1 MIIMI
6 KPMIV
11 IIKNL
16 HVSGKQ
22 RWESQAS
29 LVSLP
34 LFPISCRKIVWLSFL
49 FSLHPWLKG
58 TRRDLTNAEVMYI
71 KILNCK
77 EKSFKVL
84 KLTMTTVPLSDHILY
99 NYQGSFSF
107 FLIRSRPKYTFV
119 DLENE
124 EETCWRIL
132 NWKETGFKVL
142 KSTTVSTM
150 ETCGH
155 ILSHCVSNFKM
166 ANQLLNMLHLF
177 GNWFTT
183 FGGLTYFIRFD
194 LSFFQAITLWAISLL
209 GRENLF
215 LIPTAASHLT
225 QELPIKSA
233 GYSYQKRGKQEK
245 VFFKIAANLSGST

>member
-1 MIIMI
+1 MIIRI

-16 HVSGKQ
+16 HVSGMQ

-34 LFPISCRKIVWLSFL
+34 LFPISCRRIVWLSFL

-71 KILNCK
+71 KILNYK

-150 ETCGH
+150 ETC
-155 ILSHCVSNFKM
+155 
-166 ANQLLNMLHLF
+166 QR
-177 GNWFTT
+177 
-183 FGGLTYFIRFD
+183 TYFVA
-194 LSFFQAITLWAISLL
+194 L
-209 GRENLF
+209 REQF
-215 LIPTAASHLT
+215 
-225 QELPIKSA
+225 
-233 GYSYQKRGKQEK
+233 
-245 VFFKIAANLSGST
+245 

>member
-1 MIIMI
+1 MI

-16 HVSGKQ
+16 HVSGMQ

-34 LFPISCRKIVWLSFL
+34 LFPISCRRIVWLSFL

-107 FLIRSRPKYTFV
+107 FLIRSRPKY
-119 DLENE
+119 LCRPRKRRGN
-124 EETCWRIL
+124 
-132 NWKETGFKVL
+132 VL
-142 KSTTVSTM
+142 KNT
-150 ETCGH
+150 
-155 ILSHCVSNFKM
+155 
-166 ANQLLNMLHLF
+166 QLERNRLQSLKIDNSLNDGEM
-177 GNWFTT
+177 WP
-183 FGGLTYFIRFD
+183 YFVA
-194 LSFFQAITLWAISLL
+194 L
-209 GRENLF
+209 REQF
-215 LIPTAASHLT
+215 
-225 QELPIKSA
+225 
-233 GYSYQKRGKQEK
+233 
-245 VFFKIAANLSGST
+245 